1 MSVRPEI
8 LDLAGLHRAA
18 WPDGPDAALARRYL
32 EPLMREGVPPFI
44 GNAHPE
50 LRALILDDAAL
61 PLTIHEPGPA
71 DCWSCAPSTQYH
83 RYAKSEVRLVPS
95 AVARGALSAIAAPWG
110 AFLRAGRIDRVV
122 QVNNWMFST
131 NLAPALRDEQ
141 VDAIGALRD
150 VFPDHAIVVRSLTAQ
165 LNAPILDRL
174 AAKGAR
180 LVPSRQVYLLDPAE
194 PLPKKARWLLKRD
207 ERLFAE
213 QGYDV
218 VDIVAP
224 SADELARLVALY
236 RELYLEKYS
245 SYNMDF
251 TERFVG
257 LVIREGLMT
266 VRALRRDGRLDGML
280 GIFEL
285 GGAMTATLFGFDG
298 AVPQEVG
305 LYRML
310 SVLTTREAQRRG
322 VVLHVSAGAAAFKRH
337 RGARVEIEVHAV
349 FDDHLPAW
357 RRAPW
362 AALEV
367 ALGRVGLPLVQ
378 RYKL

>member
-1 MSVRPEI
+1 VTVRPEI
-8 LDLAGLHRAA
+8 VDAAGLDRAA

-32 EPLMREGVPPFI
+32 APLMREGVPAFI
-44 GNAHPE
+44 GNAHPD
-50 LRALILDDAAL
+50 LRALLLDDAAL

-95 AVARGALSAIAAPWG
+95 AVARGALTAIAGPWG
-110 AFLRAGRIDRVV
+110 AALRAGQIDRVV

-131 NLAPALRDEQ
+131 NLLPALRPEQ

-150 VFPDHAIVVRSLTAQ
+150 VFPAHAIVVRSL
-165 LNAPILDRL
+165 NARLDGPTLDRL
-174 AAKGAR
+174 AAAGAR
-180 LVPSRQVYLLDPAE
+180 LVPSRQVYLLDPAD

-213 QGYDV
+213 QGYEV
-218 VDIVAP
+218 VDVREP
-224 SADELARLVALY
+224 NEGDLARLVALY

-245 SYNMDF
+245 KYNVDF
-251 TERFVG
+251 TERFVD
-257 LVIREGLMT
+257 LVAREGIMT
-266 VRALRRDGRLDGML
+266 VRALRRDGRFDAMF
-280 GIFEL
+280 GIFAL

-322 VVLHVSAGAAAFKRH
+322 LVLHVSAGAAAFKRH
-337 RGARVEIEVHAV
+337 RGASVEIEVHAV

-362 AALEV
+362 AALEL
-367 ALGRVGLPLVQ
+367 ALGRVGLPLVR

>member
-1 MSVRPEI
+1 
-8 LDLAGLHRAA
+8 
-18 WPDGPDAALARRYL
+18 
-32 EPLMREGVPPFI
+32 VPAFI
-44 GNAHPE
+44 GNAHPD
-50 LRALILDDAAL
+50 LRALLLDDAAL

-95 AVARGALSAIAAPWG
+95 AVARGALSAVAGPWG
-110 AFLRAGRIDRVV
+110 AALRAGQIDRVV

-131 NLAPALRDEQ
+131 NLLPALRPEQ
-141 VDAIGALRD
+141 VDAIGSLRD
-150 VFPDHAIVVRSLTAQ
+150 VFPAHAIVVRSL
-165 LNAPILDRL
+165 NARLDGPTLDRL
-174 AAKGAR
+174 AAAGAR
-180 LVPSRQVYLLDPAE
+180 LVPSRQVYLLDPAD

-213 QGYDV
+213 HGYEV
-218 VDIVAP
+218 VDIQAP
-224 SADELARLVALY
+224 TEGDLARLVALY

-245 SYNMDF
+245 KYNVDF
-251 TERFVG
+251 TERFVD
-257 LVIREGLMT
+257 LVAREGIMT
-266 VRALRRDGRLDGML
+266 VRALRRDGRFDAMF
-280 GIFEL
+280 GIFAL

-322 VVLHVSAGAAAFKRH
+322 LVLHVSAGAAAFKRH
-337 RGARVEIEVHAV
+337 RGASVAIEVHAV